1 MMATLPQS
9 SLLEPA
15 GATTPPDKNG
25 AASVDLRSPETV
37 MRLARLGSF
46 HQTRLSFM
54 RVLLAKAGSRKGY
67 AGACRERAGT
77 SMNGAK
83 GSRSIARPDL
93 CAVTVLSVLRTICL
107 QRSAP
112 TA

>member
-15 GATTPPDKNG
+15 DDTPPDKNG

-37 MRLARLGSF
+37 MRLAVSGVSIRPGCPSCACCCEGWI
-46 HQTRLSFM
+46 
-54 RVLLAKAGSRKGY
+54 AK

-93 CAVTVLSVLRTICL
+93 CAVTVLSVLRTIACGEAH
-107 QRSAP
+107 RP
-112 TA
+112 RDR